1 MMGKSSGTESGHRV
15 VDPSQIPDSTVI
27 RLSRYLRTLER
38 YEGGEKTL
46 ISSSEI
52 ARDTCCNPAQVRK
65 DLSYF
70 GEFGNRGK
78 GYDIT
83 FLRKAIQTIL
93 GLNSETG
100 VAIVGI
106 GNLGSAFLNYRGFAM
121 RGFFIRAAFDESKAM
136 VGKTIGGTV
145 VRHVSDMPGVLKEL
159 GIQIVVLTVPSAAA
173 QQVAD
178 VLVACGIKAILNM
191 APSPIVVPPTVV
203 VRHADVT
210 TELEALSFHLA
221 HDSCV

>member
-1 MMGKSSGTESGHRV
+1 MGKSTSSEPGHRAI
-15 VDPSQIPDSTVI
+15 DPRQIPDSTVI
-27 RLSRYLRTLER
+27 RLSRYLRTLEKH
-38 YEGGEKTL
+38 EGSDKIL

-52 ARDTCCNPAQVRK
+52 ARDTSCNPAQVRK

-78 GYDIT
+78 GYEIT
-83 FLRKAIQTIL
+83 FLKKAIQTIL

-106 GNLGSAFLNYRGFAM
+106 GNMGSAFLNYRGFAM
-121 RGFFIRAAFDESKAM
+121 RGFFIRAAFDISNSI

-145 VRHVSDMPGVLKEL
+145 VCHASEMPTVLKEL
-159 GIQIVVLTVPSAAA
+159 GIQIVVLTLPSSKA
-173 QQVAD
+173 QQVAE
-178 VLVACGIKAILNM
+178 VLVECGIKAILNM
-191 APSPIVVPPTVV
+191 APSPIVVPPGVV

-210 TELEALSFHLA
+210 TELEALSFYLT
-221 HDSCV
+221 HDFRK